1 MNSKIN
7 EEQNLR
13 KGAKSLYIF
22 LITIDEK
29 EKICQDD
36 AITFF

>member
-13 KGAKSLYIF
+13 QGAKSLYIF